1 MKHELE
7 ITMTTPVT
15 GTNSL
20 NIHSRGITRWVVKTI
35 FSLIVY
41 AAVLFLSA
49 GRLDWPA
56 AWLYLGLIATS
67 QILSA
72 AVLIPTRPDLLV
84 ERSQMQAGT
93 KTWDKYLSVGMALVG
108 PLVIFIVAGLDARF
122 GWSGQLPLVV
132 RFIGLAAAAAGVLIT
147 LWSMTAN
154 PFFASTV
161 RIQQERGHTVT
172 QSGPYRWLRH
182 PGYTGALLFD
192 LATPL
197 ALAST
202 WAFVPAA
209 ATVII
214 IIVRTALEDSTLQAE
229 LSGYPAYARSVRYR
243 LLPGVW

>member
-1 MKHELE
+1 
-7 ITMTTPVT
+7 MTTPVT
-15 GTNSL
+15 GTNPL
-20 NIHSRGITRWVVKTI
+20 NTHSRGITRWMVKTI

-49 GRLDWPA
+49 GRLDWSA
-56 AWLYLGLIATS
+56 AWVFVGLVAAT

-72 AVLIPTRPDLLV
+72 AVLIRTRPDLLV

-108 PLVIFIVAGLDARF
+108 PLAIFIVAGLDARF
-122 GWSGQLPLVV
+122 GWSGQLPLIYS
-132 RFIGLAAAAAGVLIT
+132 FIGLAVAAAGVLIT

-161 RIQQERGHTVT
+161 RIQQERGHTVAR
-172 QSGPYRWLRH
+172 SGPYRWLRH
-182 PGYTGALLFD
+182 PGYVGAILFD
-192 LATPL
+192 LGAPL

-209 ATVII
+209 AAVLI
-214 IIVRTALEDSTLQAE
+214 IIVRTALEDRTLQAE
-229 LSGYPAYARSVRYR
+229 LSGYQAYARSVRYR
-243 LLPGVW
+243 LLPWIW